1 MPSDSPVKF
10 TEAKLHSADG
20 KEEYD
25 IRSGIAAVDYYED
38 LLKPGTIITITYID
52 AGNADGKSVFD
63 ALPIEPKVKISLSF
77 DRKGFD
83 TWQVGVDNYSLSKS
97 GGSKKDSK
105 KETVSLFFVTQDCMT
120 NFNTQIKE
128 KFEGAISQS
137 VEKMLKQNLGIT
149 KKIDV
154 ERTQHTYEFRAG
166 SFKNPKETDPGNIRS
181 N

>member
-25 IRSGIAAVDYYED
+25 IRSGIVAVDYYED
-38 LLKPGTIITITYID
+38 LLKPGTIITITYVD

-97 GGSKKDSK
+97 G
-105 KETVSLFFVTQDCMT
+105 
-120 NFNTQIKE
+120 
-128 KFEGAISQS
+128 
-137 VEKMLKQNLGIT
+137 
-149 KKIDV
+149 
-154 ERTQHTYEFRAG
+154 
-166 SFKNPKETDPGNIRS
+166 
-181 N
+181 